1 MSENKLTPF
10 SQQLAYMQKGCLDAD
25 MAERLANV
33 VKAVME
39 TGKQG
44 TVSLQLK
51 IQLRKTKSGD
61 QIQITP
67 VASHKAPESPMGD
80 TIMFP
85 TADGDLLR
93 DDPNQRSLDLKTVEV
108 PAAAALK
115 AL

>member
-1 MSENKLTPF
+1 MTENKLTPF
-10 SQQLAYMQKGCLDAD
+10 SQQLAFMQQGCLDAD

-33 VKAVME
+33 VKAVVE

-44 TVSLQLK
+44 SVSLQLK
-51 IQLRKTKSGD
+51 VAVRRTKSGE

-67 VASHKAPESPMGD
+67 VASHKAPESPLGD

-93 DDPNQRSLDLKTVEV
+93 DDPNQRNLDLKTVHTQ
-108 PAAAALK
+108 PTAALK